1 MHFESLI
8 FRRIGGVM
16 DPDEGRLIRLP
27 LRQGAFSADAV
38 FEDMLT
44 GWQQQQL
51 ARNFTA
57 GTIRGRGNLVRRFVD
72 HTGAFSLGLDRR

>member
-1 MHFESLI
+1 MHFESNICRL
-8 FRRIGGVM
+8 IGGVV
-16 DPDEGRLIRLP
+16 DPLEGRLIRLP

-44 GWQQQQL
+44 GWKQQQL

-57 GTIRGRGNLVRRFVD
+57 GIIRGREGLVRRIAD
-72 HTGAFSLGLDRR
+72 HWAFSMGLDRR